1 MRNFKRWDRVKDEN
15 FNIFGGSLKN
25 PTLGQG
31 KGVTKNQYIWE
42 CLKEGLG
49 QFPDFKGLGKK
60 EGVVIFRGSDTPLN
74 TIQLMENHVLYK

>member
-31 KGVTKNQYIWE
+31 EGVTKKKIYIYIYIRD
-42 CLKEGLG
+42 CLKRGLG
-49 QFPDFKGLGKK
+49 KFPDFKGSLEKK
-60 EGVVIFRGSDTPLN
+60 RG
-74 TIQLMENHVLYK
+74 